1 MKTWF
6 VKISI
11 FAGELNKAITDAE
24 ERLSEL
30 KVYEQNP
37 QMEHRETGLGGGRRS
52 QESRGG
58 REA

>member
-6 VKISI
+6 VKIGI
-11 FAGELNKAITDAE
+11 FAGELNKVITDAE

-37 QMEHRETGLGGGRRS
+37 QMEHRETGLGRR
-52 QESRGG
+52 QE
-58 REA
+58 EP